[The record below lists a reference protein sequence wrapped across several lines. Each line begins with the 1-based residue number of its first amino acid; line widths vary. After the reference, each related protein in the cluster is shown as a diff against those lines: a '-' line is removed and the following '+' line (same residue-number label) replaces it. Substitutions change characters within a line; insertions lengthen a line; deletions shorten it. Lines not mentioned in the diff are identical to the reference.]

1 MDTIYL
7 LNRRKWAMLKTYR
20 INVNLGVQMDA
31 SNIEE
36 AKQQTYDFLQSVA
49 NSEDLTEDEN

>member
-1 MDTIYL
+1 
-7 LNRRKWAMLKTYR
+7 MLKTYR

-49 NSEDLTEDEN
+49 NSEDLTEDENWDWGSNKITG

>member
-1 MDTIYL
+1 
-7 LNRRKWAMLKTYR
+7 MLKTYN
-20 INVNLGVQMDA
+20 IDINLGVQIEA

-49 NSEDLTEDEN
+49 NSEDLTEDEIEIEEVK